1 VNWKKILD
9 NTLYIFLL
17 VCLAIAAYLGKWLYA
32 IVIMLLIID
41 RTLDQIHDTIKEAF
55 RIKE

>member
-1 VNWKKILD
+1 MNWKKILD